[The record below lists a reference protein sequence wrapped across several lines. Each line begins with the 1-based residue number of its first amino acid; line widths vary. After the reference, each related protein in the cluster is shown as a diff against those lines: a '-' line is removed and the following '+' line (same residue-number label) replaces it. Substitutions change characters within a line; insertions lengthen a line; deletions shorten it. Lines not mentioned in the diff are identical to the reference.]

1 MSRDDKNM
9 TKLAAALL
17 LGAAPFSAAWCA
29 EGGSWDWVIAPY
41 LRAPA
46 IGSDLHIDVPPIN
59 SGGTTQFSDLVGN
72 LGFTVP
78 FHLEGQGEE
87 WGLFSNLLYLP
98 LSDKRER
105 DLFAADTSFETG
117 IFELAG
123 VWSPG
128 ERRHAGFEDFAGLR
142 YLWAKVDLKIYPVDP
157 TQSASR
163 VSCAA
168 TVRSAA
174 PTTPTAP
181 VATSNTQPVTAHGC
195 SAIAT

>member
-98 LSDKRER
+98 LSDS
-105 DLFAADTSFETG
+105 ASA
-117 IFELAG
+117 IFLPLTPRSKPASSNWQESGAPASG
-123 VWSPG
+123 VTQASKTSPG
-128 ERRHAGFEDFAGLR
+128 CVICGRK
-142 YLWAKVDLKIYPVDP
+142 W
-157 TQSASR
+157 T
-163 VSCAA
+163 
-168 TVRSAA
+168 
-174 PTTPTAP
+174 
-181 VATSNTQPVTAHGC
+181 
-195 SAIAT
+195 